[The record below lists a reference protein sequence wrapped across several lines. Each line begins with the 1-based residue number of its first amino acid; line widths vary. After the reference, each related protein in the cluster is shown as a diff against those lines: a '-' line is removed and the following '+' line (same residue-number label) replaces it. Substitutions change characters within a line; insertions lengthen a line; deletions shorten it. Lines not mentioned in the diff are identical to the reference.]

1 MQAKFL
7 SRLFI
12 MQILG
17 TLLIVLNSCKKEAT
31 IKESKMDLLTG
42 TKWQLTN
49 LYHQEVGDNT
59 ISDFLSVYYNNCELD
74 DSYHF
79 TKDHS
84 FFRRDSTK
92 TCSAPPHFGL
102 YGGSRWAADSA
113 FLKIAFTSQP
123 YSYNMEIKTLN
134 ETTLELNHSVID
146 YFLNKVIFTYRFR
159 AIP

>member
-1 MQAKFL
+1 
-7 SRLFI
+7 
-12 MQILG
+12 QILG
-17 TLLIVLNSCKKEAT
+17 FFLIVLACCKKENAFG
-31 IKESKMDLLTG
+31 KSKMDLLTG

-59 ISDFLSVYYNNCELD
+59 IYDFLSIYYDSCERD

-79 TKDHS
+79 TKDHL

-92 TCSAPPHFGL
+92 VCAVDPHFGL
-102 YGGSRWAADSA
+102 YGGSGWAADSA
-113 FLKIAFTSQP
+113 FSKITFTSML
-123 YSYNMEIKTLN
+123 YSYDMEIKSLN
-134 ETTLELNHSVID
+134 ENLLELNHSVID

>member
-1 MQAKFL
+1 MQAQFL
-7 SRLFI
+7 PRIFTIQVLG
-12 MQILG
+12 ILVIISG
-17 TLLIVLNSCKKEAT
+17 SCKKETA
-31 IKESKMDLLTG
+31 IKPSNMDLLTG

-59 ISDFLSVYYNNCELD
+59 ISDFLSVYYSSCELD

-92 TCSAPPHFGL
+92 ICSTPPHFGL
-102 YGGSRWAADSA
+102 YGASRWAVDSS
-113 FLKIAFTSQP
+113 FSKITFTSLP
-123 YSYNMEIKTLN
+123 YNYNMEIKTLN
-134 ETTLELNHSVID
+134 KTTLELNHSVID